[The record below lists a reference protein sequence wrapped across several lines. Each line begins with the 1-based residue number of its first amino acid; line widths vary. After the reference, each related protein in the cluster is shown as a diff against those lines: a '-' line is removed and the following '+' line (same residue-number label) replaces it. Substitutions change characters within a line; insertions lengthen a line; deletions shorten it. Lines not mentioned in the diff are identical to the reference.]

1 MHAYTIAVTLAM
13 AGSSMAAVLQNPPST
28 STITTTVDEIRPYGP
43 TCAGIGP
50 DGHGGPTCAGV
61 GPDAH
66 TPSPPAAQKEE
77 EEDSFVPYTGEDID
91 DMGEIGYH
99 LDSDHDGDFDHH
111 DMENLRN
118 MSNELEEPEHDE
130 PEPKEPEHVKPALP
144 KLFEPP
150 TVRVA
155 TKASPACP
163 KCNKCN
169 KCSKCTECPKCPKC
183 PDPGEHNPN
192 WNRMVLLNDTRK
204 NVNGFKLF
212 AELKAPPSEA
222 FPPRFAVHV
231 REHQDRKDIWN
242 VKMFPEVEDEMNEE
256 IQKLKETATP
266 QQKAVLDELKSFNSY
281 QPRWNL
287 ADNRLE
293 TRSNNSAP
301 VNDALYFRLF
311 EDQRDSKDTSQ
322 YHGSAYRSMLTT
334 NSNKG
339 SYNKEHNAKLI
350 GKKSWQLKRD
360 SDAPWHYTL
369 INKDMPGNFFWC
381 LDHGKMSAVEEKVK
395 NMMESSEQEDVESGV
410 VEVLQAL
417 GDHEGAELMYMT
429 SNETAV
435 QLTTGKIN
443 CRAVTL
449 KVR

>member
-1 MHAYTIAVTLAM
+1 MLK
-13 AGSSMAAVLQNPPST
+13 
-28 STITTTVDEIRPYGP
+28 EYGM
-43 TCAGIGP
+43 
-50 DGHGGPTCAGV
+50 D
-61 GPDAH
+61 
-66 TPSPPAAQKEE
+66 EE
-77 EEDSFVPYTGEDID
+77 EEESLTPKELKEQFKGVNEQLDINGDGRFDEEDLDILRKWYINPQHAEPEPETED
-91 DMGEIGYH
+91 D
-99 LDSDHDGDFDHH
+99 
-111 DMENLRN
+111 
-118 MSNELEEPEHDE
+118 EPEHFEPEDDE
-130 PEPKEPEHVKPALP
+130 PEDV
-144 KLFEPP
+144 EPP
-150 TVRVA
+150 TMHTTRPIVQTAPPTHVASPIVRVA
-155 TKASPACP
+155 PTTTACATCPHP
-163 KCNKCN
+163 KV
-169 KCSKCTECPKCPKC
+169 
-183 PDPGEHNPN
+183 HNPN
-192 WNRMVLLNDTRK
+192 WDKLALLNDTRK
-204 NVNGFKLF
+204 NINGFKLF
-212 AELKAPPSEA
+212 AELTAPPSEA
-222 FPPRFAVHV
+222 FPLRFAVHV
-231 REHQDRKDIWN
+231 REHEDRKDIWN
-242 VKMFPEVEDEMNEE
+242 VKMFPEVEDEMDKE
-256 IQKLKETATP
+256 IQSLAKLKENATS

-369 INKDMPGNFFWC
+369 INEDMPGNFFWC
-381 LDHGKMSAVEEKVK
+381 LDQGKMSAVEEKVK
-395 NMMESSEQEDVESGV
+395 NMMESSEEEDVESGM